1 MNETSSV
8 FLATLLIA
16 MGGAGFY
23 FYKNYSENDIENDDV
38 SDNNSVEKY
47 DIPDDEEQY
56 ENDYD
61 DDEYNPPIK
70 IKKKLHQTSNKSN
83 KSNKGNKNNRKN
95 LSKTKRRY

>member
-1 MNETSSV
+1 MNETGSV

-23 FYKNYSENDIENDDV
+23 FYKNYSENDIDKDDV

-47 DIPDDEEQY
+47 NI
-56 ENDYD
+56 ND
-61 DDEYNPPIK
+61 DDEQYDNENDFNYDYEYDEPIK
-70 IKKKLHQTSNKSN
+70 IKKKLNQSSNKS
-83 KSNKGNKNNRKN
+83 KKNYKKN